1 VRQKRY
7 AQNRIH
13 NIKADNLRFTLQSPQ
28 VSLDDKCEFLR
39 RFVHPS
45 AIIVIDSETGKPSI
59 DFAIKGNHLTD
70 DEKLTRR
77 LGYWIKKGTITLGG
91 VKLDQD
97 ERDGLNQLQA
107 MCNRA
112 NAQFNT
118 WVKGNRRIIN
128 RIQSTLDDPNKQR
141 FTQIDDESAL
151 TIAGMNPALKLHGY
165 QNAFVRR
172 MGRDFSGINGF
183 GVGLGKTFTALA
195 SVQYAQSIGVKSK
208 TLFVVPG
215 AVLSNWHKEA
225 TRAYTTVEDCLFIGL
240 TTDKKGKPVVKSSQ
254 YDADLNRILENR
266 HRKVFMTMEAF
277 ERIRLREDTIH
288 HYERYLRTHDNSFAE
303 SQDKKKDEKKKIR
316 S

>member
-1 VRQKRY
+1 MMR
-7 AQNRIH
+7 
-13 NIKADNLRFTLQSPQ
+13 
-28 VSLDDKCEFLR
+28 
-39 RFVHPS
+39 
-45 AIIVIDSETGKPSI
+45 
-59 DFAIKGNHLTD
+59 
-70 DEKLTRR
+70 
-77 LGYWIKKGTITLGG
+77 
-91 VKLDQD
+91 
-97 ERDGLNQLQA
+97 
-107 MCNRA
+107 
-112 NAQFNT
+112 
-118 WVKGNRRIIN
+118 
-128 RIQSTLDDPNKQR
+128 
-141 FTQIDDESAL
+141 
-151 TIAGMNPALKLHGY
+151 
-165 QNAFVRR
+165 FVRR

-240 TTDKKGKPVVKSSQ
+240 TTDKKDKPVVKSSQ

-303 SQDKKKDEKKKIR
+303 SQDKKKDEKKKSEVKTLLALLTDKKGSAPYLEDMGIDSLVMDEAHAYKNSATTSDMDKAR
-316 S
+316 YLSLAPAAQRGIDAQAKAWYVRDQSGGRHDGVLFITHGHANYQ

>member
-1 VRQKRY
+1 VATSIWVNREQAAQILGNAFDPINSDDWCISADGKTVARADDVYVGNVADYLVEIDQQISTCRDETIKGKLLRQKLH
-7 AQNRIH
+7 AQNRIDKV
-13 NIKADNLRFTLQSPQ
+13 KADSLHFTLQSPQ

-45 AIIVIDSETGKPSI
+45 AVIVIDPETGKPSL
-59 DFAIKGNHLTD
+59 DFAIKGSKLSD

-77 LGYWIKKGTITLGG
+77 LGHWIKKGTITLGG

-97 ERDGLNQLQA
+97 ERNGLNQLQA

-141 FTQIDDESAL
+141 FTQINDESAL
-151 TIAGMNPALKLHGY
+151 SIAGMNPALKLHGY

-195 SVQYAQSIGVKSK
+195 SVQYTQ
-208 TLFVVPG
+208 
-215 AVLSNWHKEA
+215 
-225 TRAYTTVEDCLFIGL
+225 
-240 TTDKKGKPVVKSSQ
+240 
-254 YDADLNRILENR
+254 
-266 HRKVFMTMEAF
+266 
-277 ERIRLREDTIH
+277 
-288 HYERYLRTHDNSFAE
+288 
-303 SQDKKKDEKKKIR
+303 
-316 S
+316 